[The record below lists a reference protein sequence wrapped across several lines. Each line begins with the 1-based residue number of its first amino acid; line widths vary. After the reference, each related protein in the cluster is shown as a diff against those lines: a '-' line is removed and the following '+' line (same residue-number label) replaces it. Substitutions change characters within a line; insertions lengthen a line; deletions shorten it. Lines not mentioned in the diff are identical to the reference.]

1 MLAAAGS
8 GGGLKGLTA
17 LNSRLMLVL
26 IVIVMVAVEKEKKN
40 PHRNGSRARREI
52 AGLSAPIINTVQNRG
67 KAKNATGT
75 AAPHAILATEL
86 AVPWLLWC
94 AAPQFC
100 GCATPSI
107 SPNSVQS

>member
-1 MLAAAGS
+1 MG
-8 GGGLKGLTA
+8 
-17 LNSRLMLVL
+17 
-26 IVIVMVAVEKEKKN
+26 VMVAMGAMVMVVGEKEKKN
-40 PHRNGSRARREI
+40 PHRNGTRAKREI

-75 AAPHAILATEL
+75 AAPHAILASEL

-100 GCATPSI
+100 GCAPPSI
-107 SPNSVQS
+107 SPNSVQSKVKRK